1 MGILLRFLVRNE
13 SRAETTRQ
21 QYINERSSTSLNC
34 LRSVNFCQLFH
45 FDLHVSL
52 YFFLFFSVILS
63 KRWLKVTATAIF
75 SFSIV
80 ISFNV
85 ARLNVF
91 LNI

>member
-1 MGILLRFLVRNE
+1 MIIYGTFIEIFSKKRISSWNYSVTEHKWMKFDIIKLF
-13 SRAETTRQ
+13 ET
-21 QYINERSSTSLNC
+21 
-34 LRSVNFCQLFH
+34 VNFCQLFH
-45 FDLHVSL
+45 FDLHVFF
-52 YFFLFFSVILS
+52 FFLFFFSVILS

-91 LNI
+91 